1 MKKYLLLLFVVT
13 SFNSFGQGFQKTYGD
28 SIENYGIFFLTA
40 PDSGFHLYCQ
50 TNLRQDIIR
59 IDAIGDSMHTIT
71 LNPNTG
77 RAVCTNCINEFV
89 VAKTTFDTV
98 GVNQYTDT
106 IRLIKLDTVGNV
118 LSTWIYTDTVF
129 ASVSMITRT
138 NDNGFIMGSGIWL
151 PPYNQSNIFLMKVDS
166 AGNLQWK
173 KTFLPYNGQ
182 CWEWILDLQETPD
195 HFFIA
200 EIQLGSCSNWTG
212 AKKLVKI
219 DPNGNIVWETWL
231 TYGYPGSSSG
241 PQQFAITDTGYI
253 YVDNTGY
260 SVGGGISYSRISMV
274 DTGGVLRWSKLFDN
288 NRVGYSHIIKTPN
301 DDFYLY
307 GAKGDSNGKRQAIVT
322 KLDQQADSLES
333 YIYIFD
339 AYILWPSFMKV
350 LPDNGFGIIGTIGL
364 NPGLNYQDVFFV
376 VADSSGTIITLS
388 EDLKSNKFDFS
399 IYPNPTTDQFT
410 ITNSE
415 SIDKNSW
422 LEIFN
427 VLGEKIYSVA
437 LTNKQQMITHKLTA
451 GIYLVKVLNGEKQS
465 VKKLVVG

>member
-13 SFNSFGQGFQKTYGD
+13 SFNSYGQGFQKTYGD

-59 IDAIGDSMHTIT
+59 IDAIGDSMHTISF
-71 LNPNTG
+71 NTYPT
-77 RAVCTNCINEFV
+77 RAICTNCTNEFV

-98 GVNQYTDT
+98 GVNQYADT

-129 ASVSMITRT
+129 ASVSIITGT

-212 AKKLVKI
+212 PKKLVKI

-231 TYGYPGSSSG
+231 TYGYAGSSSG

-260 SVGGGISYSRISMV
+260 SHGGGISYSRISMV
-274 DTGGVLRWSKLFDN
+274 DTGGVLQWSKVFYN
-288 NRVGYSHIIKTPN
+288 NSSGYSGIIKTAN

-307 GAKGDSNGKRQAIVT
+307 GGIDNSSGAQALVT

-333 YIYIFD
+333 YIYTFD
-339 AYILWPSFMKV
+339 ANVVWPSFMQV
-350 LPDNGFGIIGTIGL
+350 FPDNGFGLIGTIRM
-364 NPGLNYQDVFFV
+364 NSISNNSDVFFV
-376 VADSSGTIITLS
+376 VADSTGTIITS
-388 EDLKSNKFDFS
+388 SKDLKNNKIDFS

-410 ITNSE
+410 IISSE
-415 SIDKNSW
+415 LNDKNSR

-437 LTNKQQMITHKLTA
+437 LTNKQQTINHKLNA

-465 VKKLVVG
+465 AKKLMVE